1 MAERVRAYDAIV
13 WTSDD
18 QPGLRVQ
25 VLAQSLQEAAEK
37 LEAEYGKE
45 AIFTL
50 TDPDQ
55 RLRLR

>member
-1 MAERVRAYDAIV
+1 V

-18 QPGLRVQ
+18 QPGRRVQ

-37 LEAEYGKE
+37 LEAAGKE

-50 TDPDQ
+50 RSPEQ
-55 RLRLR
+55 RLRSR